1 MNRKDTMKRILALIA
16 PYKGQCIALLALAT
30 ITVASTLYVPI
41 VIGKGID
48 LILGKGAVSFEPLLT
63 LLITLIVIV
72 IITTIVQWVLNLV
85 TNNVTFNIVQDIRIQ
100 AFGHLE
106 NLPLAYLDNNPSGD
120 IVSRIATDADQLS
133 DGLFMGF
140 TQFFTGVMTILGTLG
155 FMLSI
160 NWKITLLVVGITP
173 ISFLMASFVAKRT
186 FTKFKQQSE
195 SRGEM
200 TALVEE
206 LVGNQKVVQAFSYEE
221 KGESRFDK
229 INLELKK
236 HSIGA
241 VFFSAVSNPAT
252 RFVNGLVYTGVGV
265 LGAFMAINGRLSVGQ
280 LSAFLNY
287 ATQYTKP
294 FNEISGVI
302 TELQNAFACAQRI
315 FDFIDEPVE
324 EPDAS
329 DALVLAEAHG
339 EVEFKDVDF
348 SYVADKQLICD
359 MNLHAMPG
367 QRIAIVGPTG
377 CGKTTLINL
386 LMRFYEVNDGLI
398 TVDGQDTKN
407 ITRDS
412 LRTNFG
418 MVLQDTW
425 IKDGTIAE
433 NIAYGKPDAPIDEI
447 IGAARAAQAHSFI
460 RRMPQG
466 YDTYIEGN
474 GGNLSHGQK
483 QLLCIARAMLVQPPM
498 LILDEATSSIDTMTE
513 VRIQKAFG
521 ILLKGRTSF
530 IVAHRLS
537 TIKNAD
543 TILVMKAGRVIEK
556 GNHHELLAKK
566 GFYAELY
573 NSQFNGSAGNQAR
586 AKRSI

>member
-1 MNRKDTMKRILALIA
+1 MKNKHTVKRILALII
-16 PYKGQCIALLALAT
+16 PYKGKCLALLAVAT
-30 ITVASTLYVPI
+30 LSVAGMLYLPI
-41 VIGKGID
+41 VVGDGID
-48 LILGKGAVSFEPLLT
+48 LILGEAAVKFKPLLNV
-63 LLITLIVIV
+63 LIVLIVVV
-72 IITTIVQWVLNLV
+72 IITAIVQWVFNVL
-85 TNNVTFNIVQDIRIQ
+85 TNKVTFSIVQDIRTQ
-100 AFGHLE
+100 AFEHLIE
-106 NLPLAYLDNNPSGD
+106 LPLEYLDNHLSGD

-140 TQFFTGVMTILGTLG
+140 TQFFTGIMTILGTLG
-155 FMLSI
+155 FMLLI

-173 ISFLMASFVAKRT
+173 ISFFVANFVAKRT

-195 SRGEM
+195 TRGEM

-206 LVGNQKVVQAFSYEE
+206 LVDNQKTVQAFSYE
-221 KGESRFDK
+221 KRAESRFEK
-229 INLELKK
+229 INLELQEY
-236 HSIGA
+236 SIGA

-252 RFVNGLVYTGVGV
+252 RFVNGLVYTGVGI
-265 LGAFMAINGRLSVGQ
+265 LGAFMVINGRLSVGQ

-302 TELQNAFACAQRI
+302 TELQNAFACAGRI

-324 EPDAS
+324 KPDAQ
-329 DALVLAEAHG
+329 DALVLADVTG
-339 EVEFKDVDF
+339 EVELKNVEF
-348 SYVADKQLICD
+348 SYQKDTPLISG
-359 MNLHAMPG
+359 MNLRARPG
-367 QRIAIVGPTG
+367 ERIAIVGPTG

-386 LMRFYEVNDGLI
+386 LMRFYEIDDGLI
-398 TVDGQDTKN
+398 TVDEQN
-407 ITRDS
+407 TRDIARDN
-412 LRTNFG
+412 LRTSFG

-425 IKDGTIAE
+425 IKEGTIRE
-433 NIAYGKPDAPIDEI
+433 NIAYGKADATIEEVVT
-447 IGAARAAQAHSFI
+447 AAKKAMAHSFI

-466 YDTYIEGN
+466 YDTYIEDN

-483 QLLCIARAMLVQPPM
+483 QLICIARVMLLEPAM

-513 VRIQKAFG
+513 LRIQKAFE
-521 ILLKGRTSF
+521 ILMKGRTSF

-543 TILVMKAGRVIEK
+543 TILVMKSGRIIEK
-556 GNHHELLAKK
+556 GNHQELLTKQ

-573 NSQFNGSAGNQAR
+573 NMVR
-586 AKRSI
+586 

>member
-1 MNRKDTMKRILALIA
+1 MSKKHTIKKIFALIA
-16 PYKGQCIALLALAT
+16 PYKGRCLVLLVLAT

-41 VIGKGID
+41 IIGQGID
-48 LILGKGAVSFEPLLT
+48 LILGEAAVKFKPLLN
-63 LLITLIVIV
+63 LLLVLVAIV
-72 IITTIVQWVLNLV
+72 IITAIVQWILNLV
-85 TNNVTFNIVQDIRIQ
+85 TNKVTFSIVQDIRVK
-100 AFGHLE
+100 AFGHLQE
-106 NLPLAYLDNNPSGD
+106 LPLAYLDNHSSGD
-120 IVSRIATDADQLS
+120 IVSRIAVDADQLS

-173 ISFLMASFVAKRT
+173 ISFIMANFVAKRT
-186 FTKFKQQSE
+186 FTKFKDQSE

-229 INLELKK
+229 INLELKE

-265 LGAFMAINGRLSVGQ
+265 FGAFMAINGRLSVGQ

-302 TELQNAFACAQRI
+302 TELQNAFACAERI
-315 FDFIDEPVE
+315 FDFIDEPAE
-324 EPDAS
+324 ELDAS
-329 DALVLAEAHG
+329 GALVLAEAKG

-348 SYVADKQLICD
+348 SYVEDKALIRD
-359 MNLHAMPG
+359 MTIKAQSG

-386 LMRFYEVNDGLI
+386 LMRFYEIKGGTITIDGKDIKDL
-398 TVDGQDTKN
+398 
-407 ITRDS
+407 TRDS
-412 LRTNFG
+412 LRTSFG

-425 IKDGTIAE
+425 IKEGTIRE
-433 NIAYGKPDAPIDEI
+433 NIAYGKPDAPLDEI

-460 RRMPQG
+460 KRMPQG
-466 YDTYIEGN
+466 YDTYIEDN

-483 QLLCIARAMLVQPPM
+483 QLLCIARVMLLEPAM

-513 VRIQKAFG
+513 LRIQKAFE
-521 ILLKGRTSF
+521 ILMQGRTSF

-543 TILVMKAGRVIEK
+543 TILVMKDGRIIEK
-556 GNHHELLAKK
+556 GNHQELLDKQ

-573 NSQFNGSAGNQAR
+573 FSKGKTIKERGVS
-586 AKRSI
+586 

>member
-1 MNRKDTMKRILALIA
+1 MKQKHTMRRILTLIA
-16 PYKGQCIALLALAT
+16 PYKFKCIVLLALAT
-30 ITVASTLYVPI
+30 ATVASTLYIPI
-41 VIGKGID
+41 VIGDGID
-48 LILGKGAVSFEPLLT
+48 LILGKDAVKFQPLLK
-63 LLITLIVIV
+63 LLIILTVV
-72 IITTIVQWVLNLV
+72 IIITAVVQWVLNLL
-85 TNNVTFNIVQDIRIQ
+85 TNDVTFQIIQDIRIQ
-100 AFGHLE
+100 AFGHLKE
-106 NLPLAYLDNNPSGD
+106 LPLSYLDGHLSGD

-140 TQFFTGVMTILGTLG
+140 TQFLTGAMTILGTFG

-173 ISFLMASFVAKRT
+173 ISFLMANFLAKRT
-186 FTKFKQQSE
+186 FTKFNDQSK

-206 LVGNQKVVQAFSYEE
+206 MVDNQKIIQAFSYEE
-221 KGESRFDK
+221 KAESRFDK
-229 INLELKK
+229 INQELKE

-252 RFVNGLVYTGVGV
+252 RFVNGLVYTGVGI
-265 LGAFMAINGRLSVGQ
+265 LGAFMAITGHLSIGA

-294 FNEISGVI
+294 FNEISGVV

-315 FDFIDEPVE
+315 FDFIDEEPE
-324 EPDAS
+324 QPDAPG
-329 DALVLAEAHG
+329 AVVLRDVSG
-339 EVEFKDVDF
+339 EVELKDVAF
-348 SYVADKQLICD
+348 SYEGGTKLIEG
-359 MNLHAMPG
+359 MNLQAQSG

-386 LMRFYEVNDGLI
+386 LMRFYEINEGMI
-398 TVDGQDTKN
+398 SVDGQDIQGVTK
-407 ITRDS
+407 DS

-425 IKDGTIAE
+425 IKDGTIHE
-433 NIAYGKPDAPIDEI
+433 NIAYGKPDASLEEVTI
-447 IGAARAAQAHSFI
+447 AAKKAQAHGFI
-460 RRMPQG
+460 RRMPHG
-466 YDTYIEGN
+466 YDTYIGDN

-483 QLLCIARAMLVQPPM
+483 QLLCIARAMLMQPSM

-513 VRIQKAFG
+513 SRIQKAFET
-521 ILLKGRTSF
+521 LMQGRTSF
-530 IVAHRLS
+530 VVAHRLS

-543 TILVMKAGRVIEK
+543 TILVMKAGQIIEA
-556 GNHHELLAKK
+556 GNHQELLAKQ

-573 NSQFNGSAGNQAR
+573 HS
-586 AKRSI
+586 

>member
-1 MNRKDTMKRILALIA
+1 MKRKHTMKRIIALIA
-16 PYKGQCIALLALAT
+16 PYKVKCFVLLLLAT
-30 ITVASTLYVPI
+30 ITVASTLYIPI
-41 VIGKGID
+41 VIGQGID
-48 LILGKGAVSFEPLLT
+48 LILGPDVVKFQPLWR
-63 LLITLIVIV
+63 LLIVLVVIV
-72 IITTIVQWVLNLV
+72 AITAVVQWVLNLL
-85 TNNVTFNIVQDIRIQ
+85 TNKVTFQIVQDIRVQ
-100 AFGHLE
+100 AFAHLK
-106 NLPLAYLDNNPSGD
+106 NLPLAYLDQHPSGD

-173 ISFLMASFVAKRT
+173 ISFLMANFVAKRT
-186 FTKFKQQSE
+186 FTMFKSQSE

-206 LVGNQKVVQAFSYEE
+206 LVGNQKVVQAFSYEDRAE
-221 KGESRFDK
+221 CRFDR
-229 INLELKK
+229 INLELKE

-252 RFVNGLVYTGVGV
+252 RFVNGLVYTGVGIF
-265 LGAFMAINGRLSVGQ
+265 GAFMAINGRLSVGQ

-294 FNEISGVI
+294 FNEISGVV

-315 FDFIDEPVE
+315 FDFIDEESERPDDKDAKELWDVNGKVE
-324 EPDAS
+324 
-329 DALVLAEAHG
+329 L
-339 EVEFKDVDF
+339 KDVAF
-348 SYVADKQLICD
+348 SYSSEVPFISD
-359 MNLHAMPG
+359 MNLKAEPG
-367 QRIAIVGPTG
+367 TRIAIVGPTG

-386 LMRFYEVNDGLI
+386 LMRFYEVNGGVI
-398 TVDGQDTKN
+398 AVDGQDIQKVTKN
-407 ITRDS
+407 S
-412 LRTNFG
+412 LRTSFG

-425 IKDGTIAE
+425 IKEGTIRE
-433 NIAYGKPDAPIDEI
+433 NIAYGKPDATIEEVVV
-447 IGAARAAQAHSFI
+447 AAEKAQAHSFI

-466 YDTYIEGN
+466 YDTYIEDN

-483 QLLCIARAMLVQPPM
+483 QLLCIARVMLREPAM

-513 VRIQKAFG
+513 QRIQKAFEA
-521 ILLKGRTSF
+521 LMQGRTSF

-537 TIKNAD
+537 TIRNAD
-543 TILVMKAGRVIEK
+543 MILVMKAGQIIEA
-556 GNHHELLAKK
+556 GNHQELLTQQ
-566 GFYAELY
+566 GFYAELCDMTC
-573 NSQFNGSAGNQAR
+573 
-586 AKRSI
+586 

>member
-1 MNRKDTMKRILALIA
+1 MNKKHTMKRILALIA
-16 PYKGQCIALLALAT
+16 PYKAKCLALLALAT
-30 ITVASTLYVPI
+30 LTVASTLYIPI
-41 VIGKGID
+41 IIGEGVD
-48 LILGKGAVSFEPLLT
+48 LILGKGLVSFKPLLN
-63 LLITLIVIV
+63 LLIVLIVVV
-72 IITTIVQWVLNLV
+72 IITAIVQWFLNLL
-85 TNNVTFNIVQDIRIQ
+85 TNKVTFSIVQDIRVQ
-100 AFGHLE
+100 AFSRLKD
-106 NLPLAYLDNNPSGD
+106 LPLAYLDNHPSGD

-186 FTKFKQQSE
+186 FTKFTQQSC

-206 LVGNQKVVQAFSYEE
+206 MVGNQKVVQAFSYEE
-221 KGESRFDK
+221 EAKSRFDK

-252 RFVNGLVYTGVGV
+252 RFVNGLVYTGVGIF
-265 LGAFMAINGRLSVGQ
+265 GAFMAINGRLSVGQ

-302 TELQNAFACAQRI
+302 TELQNAFACAKRI
-315 FDFIDEPVE
+315 FDFIDEPAE
-324 EPDAS
+324 EADTL
-329 DALVLAEAHG
+329 DDVVLINAQG
-339 EVEFKDVDF
+339 EVGFENVDF
-348 SYVADKQLICD
+348 SYSSDKPLICD
-359 MNLHAMPG
+359 MNLKAKSG
-367 QRIAIVGPTG
+367 QRIAIIGPTG

-386 LMRFYEVNDGLI
+386 LMRFYEVDSGMI
-398 TVDGQDTKN
+398 TVDGQDIRN

-412 LRTNFG
+412 LRTSFG

-425 IKDGTIAE
+425 IKDGTIRE
-433 NIAYGKPDAPIDEI
+433 NIAYGNPN
-447 IGAARAAQAHSFI
+447 AAIEEVMAAAKSAQAHSFI

-466 YDTYIEGN
+466 YDTYVEDN

-483 QLLCIARAMLVQPPM
+483 QLLCIARAMLVQPSM

-513 VRIQKAFG
+513 LRIQKAFET
-521 ILLKGRTSF
+521 LMQGRTSF

-537 TIKNAD
+537 TIKSAD
-543 TILVMKAGRVIEK
+543 IILVMKAGRVIEE
-556 GNHHELLAKK
+556 GNHEELLAKK

-573 NSQFNGSAGNQAR
+573 NS
-586 AKRSI
+586 K